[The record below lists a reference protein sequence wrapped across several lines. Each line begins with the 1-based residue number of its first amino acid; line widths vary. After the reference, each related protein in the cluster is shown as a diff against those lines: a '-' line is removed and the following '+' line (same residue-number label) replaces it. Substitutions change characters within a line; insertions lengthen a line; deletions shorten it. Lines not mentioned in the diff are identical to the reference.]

1 MQSHS
6 ENAISVKEIVTEIE
20 SISQGVGQVQLKGDI
35 LSNPCHTPK
44 KNIIHELPLERVQGP
59 ENKPGHLEQDES
71 FCSVQLELARDS
83 GKCAPEEGCLATL
96 SSTGDLEEEEPVE
109 GEHDWGP
116 GTHPGAKWCPGS
128 VRRATLEFEERLR
141 QEQENHG
148 TASPGPTLSNRKNSK
163 NDSSVADLMPKW
175 KSDETASEH
184 SLSPKEA
191 EPGKGKGKC
200 SGSEAGPLS
209 HCEHNPAAAA
219 PQLLEHHPSPAP
231 QDCLG
236 SESRSEK
243 QEEDLRKQRTV
254 VSNQECET
262 QAALLP
268 LPKKIEIIEYTP
280 TVTSLDHTEPG
291 GETTPSKESEKQE
304 LRKVKMERSITM
316 FCTLDEN
323 LNRTLDPSQVSLRPQ
338 VLPLPHSSSEYDRLT
353 DPTPMLSSPQDKG
366 DSPSTPF
373 KTPARLVGCSTQ
385 GASVSLDCSH
395 RHSVLHLEGCTEQSS
410 TTDSRLSS
418 EHMNWEDSQG
428 DFLSSSTGMAH
439 TSSPLTN
446 EDLSLIN
453 KLGDSVGVLPKK
465 LDPSPEACRIPHSS
479 SSENIRDLSH
489 GPGVVKEHAKEIEP
503 RVIFQAAFS
512 KTSQMRRSASLAKL
526 GYLDLCKDYLP
537 DRELGSSESPH
548 LKLLQPFL
556 RTDSGMNALMV
567 HEPSESP
574 GAHPNPQP
582 TKYFVEQLK
591 TTECV
596 VQSKPVERPHV
607 QYAKE
612 FGFSQQCLLPKARPE
627 LTSSEG
633 GLPLLQTQGL
643 QYPGP
648 SPGLAVA
655 PRQQHGRTH
664 PLRRLKRANDKKRTT
679 NPFYNTM

>member
-44 KNIIHELPLERVQGP
+44 KSTIHELPLERVQAP
-59 ENKPGHLEQDES
+59 ENRPGHLQQDES
-71 FCSVQLELARDS
+71 FCSVPPELARDL
-83 GKCAPEEGCLATL
+83 GKCAPEEGCLTTH
-96 SSTGDLEEEEPVE
+96 SSTVDLEEEEPVE

-116 GTHPGAKWCPGS
+116 GMHSSAKWCPGS

-148 TASPGPTLSNRKNSK
+148 TASAGPTLSNRKNSK
-163 NDSSVADLMPKW
+163 NDSSVVDLMPKW
-175 KSDETASEH
+175 KSDEPTPEH
-184 SLSPKEA
+184 SFFLKEA
-191 EPGKGKGKC
+191 EPSKAKRKC
-200 SGSEAGPLS
+200 SGSEAGSLS
-209 HCEHNPAAAA
+209 HCEHNPTVPASE
-219 PQLLEHHPSPAP
+219 LLEHHPLPAP
-231 QDCLG
+231 QDHLG
-236 SESRSEK
+236 SDCRSKK
-243 QEEDLRKQRTV
+243 QEGDPKKQRTV
-254 VSNQECET
+254 VPNQDCET
-262 QAALLP
+262 QAILLP

-291 GETTPSKESEKQE
+291 SEITPSKEGEKQG

-316 FCTLDEN
+316 FCALDEN
-323 LNRTLDPSQVSLRPQ
+323 LNRTLDPSQVSLHPQ
-338 VLPLPHSSSEYDRLT
+338 VLPLPHSSSECDRPT

-373 KTPARLVGCSTQ
+373 KTAAPFVSCGTQ
-385 GASVSLDCSH
+385 GASATLDCWLP
-395 RHSVLHLEGCTEQSS
+395 HSVVHLEGCTEQSS
-410 TTDSRLSS
+410 TTDT
-418 EHMNWEDSQG
+418 EQVGWEDSRG
-428 DFLSSSTGMAH
+428 DFLSSGSGMANR
-439 TSSPLTN
+439 SSPLTN

-453 KLGDSVGVLPKK
+453 RLGDSVGVLQKK

-489 GPGVVKEHAKEIEP
+489 SPGMVKEHTKEIES
-503 RVIFQAAFS
+503 RVIFQAGFS

-537 DRELGSSESPH
+537 DREFVSSESPH

-556 RTDSGMNALMV
+556 RTDSGMHALMA
-567 HEPSESP
+567 HEPAKSP
-574 GAHPNPQP
+574 GAHQNPQP
-582 TKYFVEQLK
+582 TKYCVEQLK
-591 TTECV
+591 TTESV
-596 VQSKPVERPHV
+596 VQSKPVERPSV

-612 FGFSQQCLLPKARPE
+612 FGYSQQCLLPKARPE

-643 QYPGP
+643 QYTGP
-648 SPGLAVA
+648 TPGLAVA